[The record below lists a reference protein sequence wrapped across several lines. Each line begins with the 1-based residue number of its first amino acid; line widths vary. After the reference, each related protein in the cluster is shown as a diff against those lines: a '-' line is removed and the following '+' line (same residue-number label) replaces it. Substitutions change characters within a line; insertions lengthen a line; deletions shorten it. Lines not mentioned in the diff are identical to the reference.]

1 MTGKLPGDSGAR
13 PALWAVG
20 LVCIGSQLGRLL
32 TMQLVG
38 LPPPKVGGL
47 WSASTTNHSVL
58 VIGQL
63 HCKKPLGE
71 LTGVTSQK

>member
-1 MTGKLPGDSGAR
+1 MTGKLLRDSGAR
-13 PALWAVG
+13 PALWAID
-20 LVCIGSQLGRLL
+20 LVCVGSQLGRLVK
-32 TMQLVG
+32 MQLVG
-38 LPPPKVGGL
+38 LPLTKVGGL

-63 HCKKPLGE
+63 HCKKLLGE